1 MEENMVN
8 KDKSKKICSQKCGSG
23 TGRGWYEDEDPHL
36 GKARWHSEV
45 AQKEKLRDTLTRP
58 MKKDESPNESTTEE
72 IIKEVQNKR
81 KPSAVAEDE
90 SQTAEKVGDKEEPE
104 DFINW
109 IKEPGKSDLAGVDTK
124 KNKPKNNEDEDE
136 N

>member
-1 MEENMVN
+1 
-8 KDKSKKICSQKCGSG
+8 
-23 TGRGWYEDEDPHL
+23 
-36 GKARWHSEV
+36 
-45 AQKEKLRDTLTRP
+45 